1 MSNKSSK
8 YNDDESLDS
17 DIDITEITK
26 VKQTI
31 STDKKTAKNFQPVK
45 ININST
51 DHSTIKK
58 SDKKSTLKSTTKNI
72 AIQKQN
78 VTFADTKIKNS
89 NSNVQKASINVQN
102 SRIKSINKAGSTQQ
116 ERVDLLGSKSDSSIA
131 VINEIS
137 NDKKKPIS
145 VKNASANY
153 NVIKNDKKLGAKN
166 VKQKQALSSSNQ
178 DVSLNP
184 KVSSHVTKEYTR
196 DDIDV
201 KKEVNTK
208 KLNSNP
214 FPNYKKDN
222 ETLKIN
228 DTKKETNTKKVSSK
242 LPLKNNKKENHRP
255 DSFVHLNSKTKFTKK
270 FLFILN
276 KCFEMGHKGL
286 LFYLFYEYLV
296 NLFLKHFFY
305 LISSLDIYLNAEYI
319 LICMYG
325 LCQCFIILFVYY
337 KMFINHEHLKLIH
350 VLFLSAQFSML
361 VLLGGVQFV
370 FGMNVW
376 DHKYRLLYCF
386 NSELV
391 KFVLLLFWLIMIG
404 VFKFFNYYLKTDSIF
419 CFKIDGHVISE

>member
-228 DTKKETNTKKVSSK
+228 D
-242 LPLKNNKKENHRP
+242 
-255 DSFVHLNSKTKFTKK
+255 NSKTKFTKK

-404 VFKFFNYYLKTDSIF
+404 VFKFFNYYLKQIQF
-419 CFKIDGHVISE
+419 FVLK